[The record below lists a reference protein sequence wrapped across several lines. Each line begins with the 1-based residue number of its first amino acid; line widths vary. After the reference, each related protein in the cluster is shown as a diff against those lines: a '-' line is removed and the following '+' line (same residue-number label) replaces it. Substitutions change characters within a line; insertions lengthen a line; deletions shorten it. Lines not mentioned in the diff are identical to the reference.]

1 MELKEFSDGYCL
13 RHKCKDYLYQ
23 GKSNSV
29 IDMIAEKVKELL
41 KNDLQLLKNKILKDN
56 HLF

>member
-13 RHKCKDYLYQ
+13 RHKGKDYLYQ